1 MLKQRVLSAL
11 IFVPIF
17 FGLAYLGGVIFD
29 TFLVLIL
36 SIAGFEYVR
45 MMKSGGYQAST
56 FLMISAILAL
66 LLCQILDGKDFIIHI
81 LVVLLAVFS
90 VCTLVKF
97 EQNDKQAFQSLAIQF
112 FGIFYIGILGGT
124 AISLNHIQPHGNF
137 WMLVS
142 IALVWIV
149 DAGAYFIGSRFG
161 KTAVLPKLSP
171 KKSLEGFFGGLSFGV
186 VFGFLI
192 GLIVQSF
199 MPELSPLKGAI
210 FGLLMGFVA
219 FFGDALMSLLKRT
232 MAVKDTGCILPGH
245 GGILDRLDSMF
256 WAFFLG
262 LLFATTSLF

>member
-17 FGLAYLGGVIFD
+17 FGLAYLGGVIYD

-56 FLMISAILAL
+56 FLMLSAILAL
-66 LLCQILDGKDFIIHI
+66 LLCQILGAKDFLIHI
-81 LVVLLAVFS
+81 LIALLAVFS
-90 VCTLVKF
+90 VYTLVKF

-112 FGIFYIGILGGT
+112 FGVFYIGILGG
-124 AISLNHIQPHGNF
+124 AGIRLNHVQPNGNL
-137 WMLVS
+137 WVLVS
-142 IALVWIV
+142 IALVWMA
-149 DAGAYFIGSRFG
+149 DMGAYFIGSRFG
-161 KTAVLPKLSP
+161 KRLVLPKLSP
-171 KKSLEGFFGGLSFGV
+171 KKSLEGIFGGLGFGAV
-186 VFGFLI
+186 SGYLI

-199 MPELSPLKGAI
+199 MPELTPMKGAI
-210 FGLLMGFVA
+210 FGFSMGLVA

-232 MAVKDTGCILPGH
+232 MAVKDTGSILPGH
-245 GGILDRLDSMF
+245 GGILDRLDSML

-262 LLFATTSLF
+262 LLFATTAL